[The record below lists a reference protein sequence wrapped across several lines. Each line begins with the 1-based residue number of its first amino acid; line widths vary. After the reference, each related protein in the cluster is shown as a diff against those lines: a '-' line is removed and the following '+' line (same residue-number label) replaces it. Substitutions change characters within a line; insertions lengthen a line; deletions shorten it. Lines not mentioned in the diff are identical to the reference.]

1 MLELV
6 TEPAKQLPDAAH
18 FESLLDSLLAVL
30 RKHGEVYREL
40 QANINEKR
48 EVLIRPSLEL
58 LTESNSKTET
68 CVLKAKML
76 EEVRANIVRKI
87 AKSLDR
93 QEQDITLTL
102 LAAYADGPRKTE
114 LRTQQRALSSL
125 MGAISESNEKN
136 KVLLDYSLSYV
147 KSTMN
152 FINNLLSTGAD
163 YVNTGKLRTADRH
176 GRLLCKEG

>member
-6 TEPAKQLPDAAH
+6 TEPAKQSPDAAH

-93 QEQDITLTL
+93 EEKDITLTF
-102 LAAYADGPRKTE
+102 LAEHADGRRRKE
-114 LRTQQRALSSL
+114 LREQQRALGSL
-125 MGAISESNEKN
+125 VGSIKAMSEKN
-136 KVLLDYSLSYV
+136 KVLLDHSLSYL
-147 KSTMN
+147 KSSLN
-152 FINNLLSTGAD
+152 FLNQIMCTGAD
-163 YVNTGKLRTADRH
+163 YVNTGKLKMGSRS
-176 GRLLCKEG
+176 GIMLCKEG